1 VLLSRMYVRLTVL
14 VVVLA
19 AALAAAPSSQARV
32 PADFAGL
39 TADDIFGAG
48 ANGNTGY
55 QDSNLASVQT
65 TRTGLLRK
73 VFAWK
78 DIETSPGHY
87 NLTVYDRFV
96 LNAAAHGIK
105 ILPILFDPP
114 SFRARGHGGHGTW
127 PPASNADFAAFA
139 QVLVR
144 RYGRH
149 GTLWT
154 DNPGTRKRAITSWQ
168 IWNEPSLTVYWLP
181 HPSARQY
188 ARMLRVV
195 GRAIEAI
202 DGRRRT
208 EIVTAGIPP
217 SLLSSAI
224 RIKRYIRGLYRAH
237 GKRYFDTLAINSYA
251 RNARELKSLL
261 RGIRRLMNRAHDRRA
276 KIWITE
282 LGWATSGPHNRFNVG
297 ESGQAHRISS
307 AYKQIRRLRR
317 RYRLRGVVYFS
328 WKDQPPYAPNFQDL
342 WGLHTGL
349 LRQNGTFK
357 PAFGAYK
364 RAVNR
369 LRR

>member
-1 VLLSRMYVRLTVL
+1 MLLSRMYVRLTVL
-14 VVVLA
+14 VVVVV
-19 AALAAAPSSQARV
+19 AALAAAPSSQAR
-32 PADFAGL
+32 PPRDFVGM
-39 TADDIFGAG
+39 TADDIFAAG
-48 ANGNTGY
+48 VHGNTGY
-55 QDSNLASVQT
+55 QDANLASIAS

-73 VFAWK
+73 VFSWK

-87 NLTVYDRFV
+87 NFTPYDRLV
-96 LNAAAHGIK
+96 LRAAAHGIK
-105 ILPILFDPP
+105 LLPIIYDAP
-114 SFRARGHGGHGTW
+114 SFRARGHGGHGAW
-127 PPASNADFAAFA
+127 PPSSNADMAAFA

-149 GTLWT
+149 GTLWSA
-154 DNPGTRKRAITSWQ
+154 NPGVHKLPIRSWQ

-188 ARMLRVV
+188 ARMLKVV
-195 GRAIEAI
+195 GRAIEHV
-202 DGRRRT
+202 DGRRT

-217 SLLSSAI
+217 SLLSSAV
-224 RIKRYIRGLYRAH
+224 RITRYIRGLYRAH

-251 RNARELKSLL
+251 KNSRELKRLL
-261 RGIRRLMNRAHDRRA
+261 RQIRRIMNHYHDRRA

-297 ESGQAHRISS
+297 EAGQAHRISS
-307 AYKQIRRLRR
+307 SYKLIRKLRR
-317 RYRLRGVVYFS
+317 RYRLRGVVYFA
-328 WKDQPPYAPNFQDL
+328 WKDQPPYAPLFQDL

-357 PAFGAYK
+357 PSFNAYK
-364 RAVNR
+364 RAVRR

>member
-14 VVVLA
+14 VVVVV
-19 AALAAAPSSQARV
+19 AALAAAPSSQAKPPR
-32 PADFAGL
+32 DFVGI

-48 ANGNTGY
+48 VHGNTAY
-55 QDSNLASVQT
+55 QDSNLGSIAA

-73 VFAWK
+73 VFSWK
-78 DIETSPGHY
+78 EIETSPGHY
-87 NLTVYDRFV
+87 NFTAYDRLV
-96 LNAAAHGIK
+96 LRAAAHGIK
-105 ILPILFDPP
+105 VLPIIFDPP
-114 SFRARGHGGHGTW
+114 SFRAKGHGGHGTW
-127 PPASNADFAAFA
+127 PPAHNADMAAFA
-139 QVLVR
+139 QVLAR

-149 GTLWT
+149 GTLWSS
-154 DNPGTRKRAITSWQ
+154 NPSVPRKAVTSWQ

-188 ARMLRVV
+188 ARMLKVV
-195 GRAIEAI
+195 GRAIERV
-202 DGRRRT
+202 DGRRT

-217 SLLSSAI
+217 SLLSSAV
-224 RIKRYIRGLYRAH
+224 RITRYIRGLYRAH

-251 RNARELKSLL
+251 RNAGELKRLL
-261 RGIRRLMNRAHDRRA
+261 GQIRRLMNRNHDRRA

-307 AYKQIRRLRR
+307 AFRTIRKLRR

-328 WKDQPPYAPNFQDL
+328 WKDQPPYAPLFQNL

-349 LRQNGTFK
+349 VRQSGTFK
-357 PAFGAYK
+357 PSYNTYK
-364 RAVNR
+364 RAVRR